1 MGVPRNTYNFQTLFL
16 ISKINRSG
24 SHIKTESFCNLCVSR
39 CQFSLKPFESVSQVK
54 LNWQRRWMSQKYLFQ
69 PLCFFFFLLTKAR
82 TGIIKKMTLLISLL
96 NKRVDKPLLFSRCQR
111 SHTEWKFECLTSQK
125 IFVFYSFFGEPN
137 LLTTF
142 PFLVLDN
149 DKLRWISLQMRYSML
164 ETMFLFLAFIN
175 V

>member
-1 MGVPRNTYNFQTLFL
+1 MPRNTYNFQTLFL

-111 SHTEWKFECLTSQK
+111 SHMEWKFLSASLPKKYLCFILSLEKQTYSPHSHSLYLIMTSLDGFHFK
-125 IFVFYSFFGEPN
+125 WDTVCWKLCFYS
-137 LLTTF
+137 
-142 PFLVLDN
+142 
-149 DKLRWISLQMRYSML
+149 
-164 ETMFLFLAFIN
+164 
-175 V
+175 

>member
-1 MGVPRNTYNFQTLFL
+1 MNLSVRLNSIDREGECLKNTY
-16 ISKINRSG
+16 S
-24 SHIKTESFCNLCVSR
+24 SH
-39 CQFSLKPFESVSQVK
+39 SV
-54 LNWQRRWMSQKYLFQ
+54 F
-69 PLCFFFFLLTKAR
+69 FFFFLLTKAR

-111 SHTEWKFECLTSQK
+111 SHMEWKFECLTSQK

-175 V
+175 MSKYCIACD